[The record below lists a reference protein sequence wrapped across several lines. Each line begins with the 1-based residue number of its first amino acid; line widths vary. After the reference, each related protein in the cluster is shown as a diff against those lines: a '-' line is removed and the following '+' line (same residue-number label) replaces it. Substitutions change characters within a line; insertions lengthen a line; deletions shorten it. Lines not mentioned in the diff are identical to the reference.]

1 MRNYPLDYCN
11 HLILLPLCN
20 YAGGVGETRWWK
32 YVNSIAGDVQ
42 NTEIADRVGIDKSDL
57 TRWARGSRPTVEF
70 VLKFARKYKQPVI
83 VALAAAE
90 YITDSEA
97 DIREVKVGVRDL
109 STVDLARELLER
121 VEASS
126 ESHSPGPERGTRTVV
141 NDLGL
146 HVIKVTQ

>member
-1 MRNYPLDYCN
+1 MQRRVAGLQLKVAGLQPLRNYPLDCCN

-20 YAGGVGETRWWK
+20 YAGGVGETRWWNK
-32 YVNSIAGDVQ
+32 Y
-42 NTEIADRVGIDKSDL
+42 
-57 TRWARGSRPTVEF
+57 
-70 VLKFARKYKQPVI
+70 
-83 VALAAAE
+83 
-90 YITDSEA
+90 
-97 DIREVKVGVRDL
+97 IREVKVGVRDL